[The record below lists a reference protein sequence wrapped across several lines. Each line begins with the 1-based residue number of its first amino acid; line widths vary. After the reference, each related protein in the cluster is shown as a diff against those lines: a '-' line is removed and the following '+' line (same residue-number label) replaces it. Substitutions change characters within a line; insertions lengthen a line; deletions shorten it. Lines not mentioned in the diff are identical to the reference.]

1 MRLIHIGIAL
11 CALLFAPSADAYG
24 HERIEPEDS
33 QQIETTAFVT
43 IKPSEFSPK
52 VVENSNA
59 SVYSMSYARTGSDGA
74 VSGHD
79 TALPMVHFYQ
89 TVLAQPTPSET
100 PEEGEQSPSEQLLGS
115 LVRDAK
121 TLLVRAGLMGEIKD
135 DDLSPCTRVIAGV
148 ERTGTSFPGVLARG
162 AQDSSDTTSEVTTGV
177 IECYTW
183 RTPDDKVAGVSIKRT
198 TDAGEQSTQDELLAS
213 QLLETL
219 QVLPIDQH
227 TPYIYTLAQ
236 YPLSL
241 PVGSKLSNLKQ
252 ANEHTITAEIGLYGV
267 TGNMKLMLIP
277 DNYSV
282 FDTASEIKSNHE
294 KELKKQRDQG
304 KMSILWDSVS
314 MFPAGPE
321 AGGKAQSNVTLVKFL
336 DGSAIYNQHHVLVD
350 DRYII
355 EYSFNCAPTEVENL
369 HGYAQA
375 LYAKARPDFGFD
387 VDKRRIYSA
396 PGYEVRMPDEYQ
408 HQSNYS
414 DGRLESMVIHGAE
427 IVLPKLFPVSALRHK
442 PSTQIR
448 FYPSDAG
455 VTIEDAHREIC
466 QQIREHSRSRTLYPD
481 EEPYDQALTELQLT
495 LPSGSSANAVSSMFL
510 AKNNANSGYR
520 TGTEYENTRIT
531 SILVPAHDG
540 HTMAVVSCI
549 ANVLMHQDALAASLQ
564 IAQWTKP
571 IEHQGKIELE
581 FANLE
586 FDPWTI
592 EMVQYP
598 LHGDGSDTKR
608 FTIGTDTVTI
618 KHETIPEE
626 SLGLSDLEL
635 TELFI
640 RPAFDWISHADEA
653 DHYPKDPEELTKATL
668 VGHDALYFEHQLYS
682 PLLPDGR
689 TRTKSVYFRIY
700 GVRHGDRYMVVTMR
714 QDDNFNAHRFEKY
727 HTMFTP
733 KD

>member
-24 HERIEPEDS
+24 HERAERDET
-33 QQIETTAFVT
+33 QHIETTAFVT
-43 IKPSEFSPK
+43 PKPAGFSPK
-52 VVENSNA
+52 IVENSNA
-59 SVYSMSYARTGSDGA
+59 SVYSMSYARTGSDGV

-79 TALPMVHFYQ
+79 TALPMVQFYQ
-89 TVLAQPTPSET
+89 TVLALPKPSET
-100 PEEGEQSPSEQLLGS
+100 PEAGAQSPSEQLLGS

-148 ERTGTSFPGVLARG
+148 ERTGTSFSGVLAKG
-162 AQDSSDTTSEVTTGV
+162 TQESSDATTGL

-183 RTPDDKVAGVSIKRT
+183 RTSDDKIVGVTLKRT
-198 TDAGEQSTQDELLAS
+198 TDAGEQSTKDEQLAS

-219 QVLPIDQH
+219 QILPIDQH
-227 TPYIYTLAQ
+227 TPYVYTLAG

-241 PVGSKLSNLKQ
+241 PVGSQLSNLKQ
-252 ANEHTITAEIGLYGV
+252 ANEHTISAQIAMYGV
-267 TGNMKLMLIP
+267 TGNMNLMLIP
-277 DNYSV
+277 DGYSV
-282 FDTASEIKSNHE
+282 FDTASELKSNHE

-304 KMSILWDSVS
+304 KISILWESFS
-314 MFPAGPE
+314 MFPVGPD
-321 AGGKAQSNVTLVKFL
+321 ASGKARPKVTLVKFL
-336 DGSAIYNQHHVLVD
+336 DGSAVYNQHHVLVD
-350 DRYII
+350 DRYIV

-375 LYAKARPDFGFD
+375 LYAKAQLDFGFD
-387 VDKRRIYSA
+387 VQKRRIYSA
-396 PGYEVRMPDEYQ
+396 PGYEVHLPYEYQ
-408 HQSNYS
+408 YQSNYS
-414 DGRLESMVIHGAE
+414 DGRLESMVIHSAE

-455 VTIEDAHREIC
+455 VTLEDAHREIC
-466 QQIREHSRSRTLYPD
+466 QQIREHSRERTLYPD
-481 EEPYDQALTELQLT
+481 EEPYDQALTELQLS
-495 LPSGSSANAVSSMFL
+495 LPDGSSANAVSSMFL

-531 SILVPAHDG
+531 SILVPAQDG

-549 ANVLMHQDALAASLQ
+549 ANVLMHPDALAASLQ
-564 IAQWTKP
+564 IAQWTQP
-571 IEHQGKIELE
+571 IEHPGKVEFE

-586 FDPWTI
+586 FDPWAV

-598 LHGDGSDTKR
+598 LYSDGSDTNR

-618 KHETIPEE
+618 DHETIPEE

-640 RPAFDWISHADEA
+640 RPAYNRISHADEA
-653 DHYPKDPEELTKATL
+653 SHYPKAPEELTKATL
-668 VGHDALYFEHQLYS
+668 AGHDALYFEHQLYA
-682 PLLPDGR
+682 PLLLDGR

-714 QDDNFNAHRFEKY
+714 QDDNFYAHRFEKY

>member
-1 MRLIHIGIAL
+1 MKHRYLL
-11 CALLFAPSADAYG
+11 ALLAILCTNARSQSDTMPAEKLTPKSATGAGFQIVYDGLYEPSVSESSNSTIYGFSLRRISLASGVYAPDTVMPLARLTQTVAQLTTISTTENLLEATITDARTSICQLLNDY
-24 HERIEPEDS
+24 EYTLPEPTDCTREIAS
-33 QQIETTAFVT
+33 ISRTGKRFQIEKEGEPIFVECYAFEDEAGKGIGVILKYQAGINDATKIDESVLLDDIISDLTILPVT
-43 IKPSEFSPK
+43 IF
-52 VVENSNA
+52 
-59 SVYSMSYARTGSDGA
+59 
-74 VSGHD
+74 
-79 TALPMVHFYQ
+79 
-89 TVLAQPTPSET
+89 
-100 PEEGEQSPSEQLLGS
+100 
-115 LVRDAK
+115 
-121 TLLVRAGLMGEIKD
+121 
-135 DDLSPCTRVIAGV
+135 
-148 ERTGTSFPGVLARG
+148 
-162 AQDSSDTTSEVTTGV
+162 
-177 IECYTW
+177 
-183 RTPDDKVAGVSIKRT
+183 
-198 TDAGEQSTQDELLAS
+198 
-213 QLLETL
+213 
-219 QVLPIDQH
+219 
-227 TPYIYTLAQ
+227 TPYVYMLAE

-241 PVGSKLSNLKQ
+241 PIGSQLSNLKQ
-252 ANEHTITAEIGLYGV
+252 ASEHAITAQIAMYGV

-277 DNYSV
+277 DGYSV

-294 KELKKQRDQG
+294 NELKNQRDQG
-304 KMSILWDSVS
+304 KISILWDSVS
-314 MFPAGPE
+314 MFPVGPE
-321 AGGKAQSNVTLVKFL
+321 AGGKAQPKVALVKFL
-336 DGSAIYNQHHVLVD
+336 GGSAIYNQHHVLVD

-355 EYSFNCAPTEVENL
+355 EYSFNCAPAEVENL

-387 VDKRRIYSA
+387 VHKRRIYSA
-396 PGYEVRMPDEYQ
+396 PGYEVHLPYEYQ

-414 DGRLESMVIHGAE
+414 DGRLESMVIHSAE

-455 VTIEDAHREIC
+455 VTLEDTHREIC
-466 QQIREHSRSRTLYPD
+466 QQIREHSRERTLYPD
-481 EEPYDQALTELQLT
+481 EEPYDQALTELQLS
-495 LPSGSSANAVSSMFL
+495 LPGGSSANAVSSMFL

-531 SILVPAHDG
+531 SILVPAKDG
-540 HTMAVVSCI
+540 HTMAVVSCV
-549 ANVLMHQDALAASLQ
+549 ANVLMHPDALAASLQ

-571 IEHQGKIELE
+571 IEHPGKVELE

-598 LHGDGSDTKR
+598 THSDGSDTKR
-608 FTIGTDTVTI
+608 FTFGTDTVTI
-618 KHETIPEE
+618 AHETIPEE

-640 RPAFDWISHADEA
+640 QPAYNWISHADEA

-668 VGHDALYFEHQLYS
+668 AGRDALYFEHQLYA
-682 PLLPDGR
+682 PLLYDGR

-700 GVRHGDRYMVVTMR
+700 GVRHGNRYMVVTMR
-714 QDDNFNAHRFEKY
+714 QDDNFYAHRFENY

>member
-1 MRLIHIGIAL
+1 MRLIYAGIAL
-11 CALLFAPSADAYG
+11 CALLLTPSADAYG

-33 QQIETTAFVT
+33 QHIETTAFVT
-43 IKPSEFSPK
+43 TKPAGFSPK
-52 VVENSNA
+52 IVENSNA
-59 SVYSMSYARTGSDGA
+59 SVYSMNYTRTGSDGV

-89 TVLAQPTPSET
+89 TVLALPKPSET
-100 PEEGEQSPSEQLLGS
+100 PEDGAQSPSEQLLGS

-135 DDLSPCTRVIAGV
+135 DDLNLCTRVIAGV
-148 ERTGTSFPGVLARG
+148 ERTGTSFPTVLAKG
-162 AQDSSDTTSEVTTGV
+162 TQENSDATTGV

-183 RTPDDKVAGVSIKRT
+183 RTSDDKIVGVTLKRT
-198 TDAGEQSTQDELLAS
+198 TDAGEQSTKDEQLAS

-219 QVLPIDQH
+219 QILPIDQH
-227 TPYIYTLAQ
+227 TPYVYTLAG

-241 PVGSKLSNLKQ
+241 PVGSQLSNLNQ
-252 ANEHTITAEIGLYGV
+252 ATEHAITAQIAMYGV

-277 DNYSV
+277 DGYSV
-282 FDTASEIKSNHE
+282 FDTASELKSNHE
-294 KELKKQRDQG
+294 KELEKQRDQG
-304 KMSILWDSVS
+304 KISILWDSVS
-314 MFPAGPE
+314 MFPVGPE
-321 AGGKAQSNVTLVKFL
+321 AGGKAQFNVSLVKFL
-336 DGSAIYNQHHVLVD
+336 DGSTIYNQHHVLVD
-350 DRYII
+350 DRHII

-375 LYAKARPDFGFD
+375 LYDKARPDFGFD
-387 VDKRRIYSA
+387 VHERRIYSA
-396 PGYEVRMPDEYQ
+396 PGYELRMPAGYQ

-427 IVLPKLFPVSALRHK
+427 IVLPKLFPVSALRRK

-455 VTIEDAHREIC
+455 VTLEDAHREIC
-466 QQIREHSRSRTLYPD
+466 QQIREHSRERTLYPV

-495 LPSGSSANAVSSMFL
+495 LPGGSSANAVSSMFL

-531 SILVPAHDG
+531 SILVPAKDG
-540 HTMAVVSCI
+540 YTMAVVSSV
-549 ANVLMHQDALAASLQ
+549 ANVLMHPDALAASLQ

-571 IEHQGKIELE
+571 IEHPSKVELE

-598 LHGDGSDTKR
+598 THSDGSDTKR
-608 FTIGTDTVTI
+608 FTFGTDTVTI
-618 KHETIPEE
+618 AHETIPEE

-640 RPAFDWISHADEA
+640 QPAYNWISHADEA
-653 DHYPKDPEELTKATL
+653 KHYPKDPEVLTKATL
-668 VGHDALYFEHQLYS
+668 AGHNALYFEHQLYA
-682 PLLPDGR
+682 PLLYDGR

-714 QDDNFNAHRFEKY
+714 QDDNFYAHRFEKY